1 MVIYIIK
8 RVFAMIPLVL
18 VITFLAFVLGEY
30 GSGDLAAYLT
40 IQRNNG
46 RLDTK
51 YYQAMREQLR
61 LDDPVLIR
69 YARWLGNALQGDL
82 GISYVSVGQPQVS
95 YLIGRALPVSIQVGG
110 AALVLAMLVGI
121 PLGVLTANYRNTVF
135 DYVVVG
141 LTTLVSSIPSFV
153 LAPIAMIVL
162 VAQFKLIP
170 SVGLGWDGHLSDK
183 SILPVLVLAVG
194 VLIGVVRFTRA
205 SVLDVLSQ
213 EYVRAARAKGLSQ
226 FQVITRHV
234 MKNALTP
241 ILTILGLGAAGLL
254 SGSIFIERIFN
265 LPGLGRLAGDAFLGG
280 DVQTAV
286 GVIFV
291 SSVLV
296 MSINLTVD
304 LLYAIV
310 DPRVRLTR

>member
-1 MVIYIIK
+1 MAIYIIK

-18 VITFLAFVLGEY
+18 AITFLAFVLGEY

-46 RLDTK
+46 RLDTQ
-51 YYQAMREQLR
+51 YYQAMRAQLR

-69 YARWLGNALQGDL
+69 YVRWLGSALRGDL
-82 GISYVSVGQPQVS
+82 GISYVSVGQPEVS
-95 YLIGRALPVSIQVGG
+95 YLIGRALPVSIQVGS
-110 AALVLAMLVGI
+110 AALALAMFVGI
-121 PLGVLTANYRNTVF
+121 PLGILTANYRNTVF

-153 LAPIAMIVL
+153 LAPVAMIVL
-162 VAQFKLIP
+162 VAQLKIIP

-226 FQVITRHV
+226 FQVIRRHV
-234 MKNALTP
+234 IKNALTP

-280 DVQTAV
+280 DIQTAV

-296 MSINLTVD
+296 MSINLVVD
-304 LLYAIV
+304 LLYALV
-310 DPRVRLTR
+310 DPRVRLAR